1 MLQQKYSFWDIGEY
15 KQAKSNNE
23 AECER
28 NLQCSCA
35 RCNRAWRCN
44 EQRCTIY
51 QRYKLR
57 LLELQVQRVGIKR
70 ESEDYIVHTR
80 KYKITP
86 MNERKRQAF
95 RKFNQLYKKNEIN
108 KQKELI
114 LDDISVR
121 IESDD
126 FESALTLMIKVG
138 LKKTAKTIAP
148 ILRKKIFVEKLLKE
162 NK

>member
-15 KQAKSNNE
+15 KQAISNSE

-35 RCNRAWRCN
+35 RCNKAWRCN

-57 LLELQVQRVGIKR
+57 LLELQAQRVVVKKKP
-70 ESEDYIVHTR
+70 EDYIIHTR

-95 RKFNQLYKKNEIN
+95 RKFNKLYKKNGIN
-108 KQKELI
+108 PQKELI

-121 IESDD
+121 IELDD

-138 LKKTAKTIAP
+138 LKNTARTIAP
-148 ILRKKIFVEKLLKE
+148 ILRKKIFVENLLKE
-162 NK
+162 CK

>member
-1 MLQQKYSFWDIGEY
+1 MLQQKYSFWDVGEY
-15 KQAKSNNE
+15 KQATSRSE

-28 NLQCSCA
+28 NLKCSCA

-44 EQRCTIY
+44 EQTCTIY
-51 QRYKLR
+51 QP
-57 LLELQVQRVGIKR
+57 
-70 ESEDYIVHTR
+70 R

-95 RKFNQLYKKNEIN
+95 RKFNKLYKKNGIN
-108 KQKELI
+108 PQKELI

-126 FESALTLMIKVG
+126 FESALILMIKVG
-138 LKKTAKTIAP
+138 LKNTARTIAP
-148 ILRKKIFVEKLLKE
+148 ILRKKIFVENLLKE
-162 NK
+162 DK